1 LPNPI
6 DLCLRLISHRP
17 ELSEPLDRGGLTL
30 EPSERP
36 DTGVEIGLGAIE
48 IQCCWANC
56 EATENLEEIKLWG
69 TAYCPGHIAKA
80 RERARSAAKGPAF
93 TDRHIAPPAPSEPD
107 QLELLA
113 HTQEE
118 K

>member
-1 LPNPI
+1 MTRKVSTYDSYGSPI
-6 DLCLRLISHRP
+6 TVS
-17 ELSEPLDRGGLTL
+17 
-30 EPSERP
+30 
-36 DTGVEIGLGAIE
+36 GV
-48 IQCCWANC
+48 
-56 EATENLEEIKLWG
+56 
-69 TAYCPGHIAKA
+69 
-80 RERARSAAKGPAF
+80 RSAAKGPAF